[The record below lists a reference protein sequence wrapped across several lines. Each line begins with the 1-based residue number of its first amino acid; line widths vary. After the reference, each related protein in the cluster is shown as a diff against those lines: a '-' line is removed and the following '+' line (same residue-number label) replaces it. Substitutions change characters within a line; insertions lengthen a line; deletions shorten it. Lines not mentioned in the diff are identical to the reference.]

1 MGGTLQVRFRECRPE
16 VIATAMD
23 EIMVGMSLPI
33 RHALATLAY
42 RLAKVLR
49 DTPADF
55 RDFRGSETTRTPGQI
70 LAHIGDLLDWAL
82 AQVESRKEWHDSTP
96 LEWES
101 EIARFFAALAA
112 LDERIAAQGLG
123 PVKPEKL
130 FQGAIADA
138 VTHTGQIA
146 MLRRMAG
153 IPVRGEN
160 YAAADIATGRVGF
173 EQSPPRAEF
182 G

>member
-1 MGGTLQVRFRECRPE
+1 
-16 VIATAMD
+16 MD

-42 RLAKVLR
+42 RLGKVLR
-49 DTPADF
+49 DTPPEF
-55 RDFRGSETTRTPGQI
+55 RDFHGSETTRTPGQI
-70 LAHIGDLLDWAL
+70 LAHIGDLMDWAL
-82 AQVESRKEWHDSTP
+82 AQVEARKEWHDSTP
-96 LEWES
+96 LAWER

-123 PVKPEKL
+123 PVTAEKL

-138 VTHTGQIA
+138 LTHTGQIA
-146 MLRRMAG
+146 LLRRMAG

-160 YAAADIATGRVGF
+160 YAAAEIATGRVGL
-173 EQSPPRAEF
+173 EQAPPRAEF